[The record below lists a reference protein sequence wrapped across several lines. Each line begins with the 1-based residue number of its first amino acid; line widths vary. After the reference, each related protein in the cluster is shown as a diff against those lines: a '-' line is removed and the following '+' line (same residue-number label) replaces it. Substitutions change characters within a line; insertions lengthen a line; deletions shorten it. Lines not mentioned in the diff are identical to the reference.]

1 MEVLE
6 FVKHLIAKDVDFCLD
21 LKIGN
26 QDFETV
32 YPVPET
38 VWHENSS
45 QVAFY
50 SPLEPSQEFCIFY
63 FPIWLSATWIQ

>member
-50 SPLEPSQEFCIFY
+50 SLLEPSQEFCILH